1 MVIPAFEEA
10 AAVGVVVQSLRA
22 AANWREVLVVDDGST
37 DETATVAAAAGARVI
52 KHPYNKGNGASVK
65 TGIRHASGE
74 YILIVDADG
83 QHTAADALRLV
94 AFLGEYD
101 LVVGTRAGSTQQAS
115 TARHLGNNAL
125 NWVAGYLTGRA
136 IPDLTSGLRAART
149 SGLREFLHLL
159 PNGFSTPTTTTL
171 SFVKAGY
178 SVHFEPITV
187 GATTRQVENQ
197 ARVRRREVSDDPA
210 EGDHGLQPAAD
221 FPADR
226 GRVFRARRG
235 LRHLD
240 DDHAPRHH
248 RLVGAA
254 ARPRRRHFSRRTRLR
269 ADFDHALGRTS
280 MNAAVV
286 IATYNERENLGGLVS
301 AILQHAGYR
310 IIVVDDDSPDGTG
323 ALADELATAF
333 PGRVSVIHRT
343 GARGLGRSLVAGLQR
358 ALESGADLIFQMDAD
373 FSHDPKY
380 LPDMAAAA
388 ADADLVLGSRYLH
401 GVSVVNWPLHRIM
414 LSSFANRYIRAVTGL
429 EVSDCTTGFR
439 CWRREALARLPLE
452 GLISDGYAF
461 LVEQLHLAR
470 RIGCRVREVPIIF
483 VERREGSS
491 KLSSSVLLESAIVPW
506 RLRLKR

>member
-1 MVIPAFEEA
+1 MSRRPPA
-10 AAVGVVVQSLRA
+10 RA
-22 AANWREVLVVDDGST
+22 SSG
-37 DETATVAAAAGARVI
+37 I
-52 KHPYNKGNGASVK
+52 PYNKGNGAAVK

-83 QHTAADALRLV
+83 QHTAADALRLIALSRRV
-94 AFLGEYD
+94 
-101 LVVGTRAGSTQQAS
+101 RSRRRNAGGFESAGVD
-115 TARHLGNNAL
+115 ARHMGNNAL
-125 NWVAGYLTGRA
+125 NWVAGYLTGRE

-178 SVHFEPITV
+178 SVRFEPITV
-187 GATTRQVENQ
+187 GARLGKSKIKL
-197 ARVRRREVSDDPA
+197 VSDGA
-210 EGDHGLQPAAD
+210 RFLMILLKVIT
-221 FPADR
+221 
-226 GRVFRARRG
+226 VFSPLRIFLPIAGAFFVARRG

-240 DDHAPRHH
+240 HDYAPRHH

-254 ARPRRRHFSRRTRLR
+254 ARPCGRHFSRRTRFR

-286 IATYNERENLGGLVS
+286 IATYNERENLERTRLGHPSARRLPHHRRRRRFARRHGRAGGRACGTVS
-301 AILQHAGYR
+301 GN
-310 IIVVDDDSPDGTG
+310 
-323 ALADELATAF
+323 
-333 PGRVSVIHRT
+333 RVSVIHRT

-358 ALESGADLIFQMDAD
+358 ALESDADLIFQMDAD

-401 GVSVVNWPLHRIM
+401 GVSVVNWPLHRII

-483 VERREGSS
+483 VERREGTS
-491 KLSSSVLLESAIVPW
+491 KISSSVLLESAIVPW